1 MAVLRLSVNPIET
14 LLSVRTNDAVR
25 GSSDPLRGTKIATVA
40 VDRLRIRQIAPG
52 FYYILCIL
60 EDHFFKKITDLMLT
74 KTLDKMSRG
83 AHAYSCIMGN
93 QGKMAGN

>member
-1 MAVLRLSVNPIET
+1 
-14 LLSVRTNDAVR
+14 
-25 GSSDPLRGTKIATVA
+25 
-40 VDRLRIRQIAPG
+40 
-52 FYYILCIL
+52 
-60 EDHFFKKITDLMLT
+60 MLT